1 MGVRA
6 VIFAMVLG
14 CVPVSA
20 QSWESLSSLQGQ
32 HVKVVDRSG
41 EERRGVCESVGADA
55 IAIQTGKGQVVSIE
69 KAKVR
74 LVQVK
79 SGTRRVRNI
88 AIGAAIGLAVG
99 VMVDQTLG
107 TYLRNEVGD
116 TGRPAMY
123 LAPIG
128 LFGGI
133 GAALSPYR
141 TVYRVR

>member
-1 MGVRA
+1 MGVRTM
-6 VIFAMVLG
+6 ILAMVLG
-14 CVPVSA
+14 CVTVSA
-20 QSWESLSSLQGQ
+20 QSWESLSSVQGQ
-32 HVKVVDRSG
+32 HVKVLDRSG

-55 IAIQTGKGQVVSIE
+55 ITIQTGKSQVSIE
-69 KAKVR
+69 RGKVR
-74 LVQVK
+74 RVQVK

-99 VMVDQTLG
+99 VTIDQTVG

-116 TGRPAMY
+116 SGRPAMY

-141 TVYRVR
+141 TVYKVR